1 MIDKKNIRV
10 LFYNSVVYL
19 PGEGGYKRTMYLFDM
34 MRSMGYDVTLVTTDF
49 NHYAKKK
56 RDVTKFRRE
65 YPEYSDIIILPAIP
79 YTKNISIKRW
89 LSGMVYKRTFMK
101 WFKQNCH
108 NYDLVYTNMPGAETN
123 IAMSKVCKKHNVKM
137 IVDVRDLRP
146 EVFRVLLKKEWLYK
160 IVTYKMKL
168 DADKAY
174 DIADELLAVS
184 NEYLQRGLNANNH
197 CRNPKA
203 IYIGA
208 ILDKFYNGIEK
219 YASGIHK
226 PDGEI
231 WATYAGTLGT
241 TYDLYT
247 LMDVAKSLQNKG
259 YKKLRFKILGQGPEA
274 EPLKRYVQTKEV
286 ENVDFIGFVD
296 YEMMAA
302 YLSKSDMTINS
313 LKARA
318 SQSIINKVA
327 DYFAAGIPILNGSLC
342 KEMRDLVDDY
352 KTGVNF
358 EPENVE
364 SLEKAILY
372 IVNNPEKSKEYGIN
386 AKALALEKFD
396 RKTSDLE
403 IIKTIE
409 EVAKY

>member
-1 MIDKKNIRV
+1 MRI
-10 LFYNSVVYL
+10 LFYNSAVYL

-34 MRSMGYDVTLVTTDF
+34 MRNMGYDVTLVTSDF
-49 NHYAKKK
+49 NHYAKTK
-56 RDVTKFRRE
+56 RDVAKFRRE
-65 YPEYSDIIILPAIP
+65 YPDYSDVVILPAIP
-79 YTKNISIKRW
+79 YSKNISIKRW
-89 LSGMVYKRTFMK
+89 ISGLVYRRTLMK
-101 WFKQNCH
+101 WFKQNYSK
-108 NYDLVYTNMPGAETN
+108 YDVVYTNMPGADTN
-123 IAMSKVCKKHNVKM
+123 IAMSKVCKKNNIKM

-146 EVFRVLLKKEWLYK
+146 EVFRVLLKKDWLYK
-160 IVTYKMKL
+160 LVTFKMKL

-174 DIADELLAVS
+174 NTADELLAVS
-184 NEYLQRGLNANNH
+184 NEYLQRGLSANNH

-203 IYIGA
+203 VYIGA
-208 ILDKFYNGIEK
+208 ILDKFYKGIEK

-226 PDGEI
+226 PEGEI
-231 WATYAGTLGT
+231 WATYAGTLGN

-247 LMDVAKSLQNKG
+247 LIDVAKSLQDDG
-259 YKKLRFKILGQGPEA
+259 YKGMRFKILGQGPEDK
-274 EPLKRYVQTKEV
+274 PLKLYAKTKHV

-342 KEMRDLVDDY
+342 KEMQDLVDDN
-352 KTGVNF
+352 KVGVNF
-358 EPENVE
+358 EPENIE
-364 SLEKAILY
+364 SLKNAILY
-372 IVNNPEKSKEYGIN
+372 IINNPEKSKEFGEN
-386 AKALALEKFD
+386 AKSLALKKFD
-396 RKTSDLE
+396 RKTSYLE

>member
-1 MIDKKNIRV
+1 MEKKMRI
-10 LFYNSVVYL
+10 LFYNSAVYL

-34 MRSMGYDVTLVTTDF
+34 MRNMGYDVTLVTSDF
-49 NHYAKKK
+49 NHYAKTK
-56 RDVTKFRRE
+56 RDVAKFRRE
-65 YPEYSDIIILPAIP
+65 YPDYSDVVILPAIP
-79 YTKNISIKRW
+79 YSKNISIKRW
-89 LSGMVYKRTFMK
+89 ISGLVYRRTLMK
-101 WFKQNCH
+101 WFKQNYSK
-108 NYDLVYTNMPGAETN
+108 YDVVYTNMPGADTN
-123 IAMSKVCKKHNVKM
+123 IAMSKVCKKNNIKM

-146 EVFRVLLKKEWLYK
+146 EVFRVLLKKDWLYK
-160 IVTYKMKL
+160 LVTFKMKL

-174 DIADELLAVS
+174 NTADELLAVS
-184 NEYLQRGLNANNH
+184 NEYLQRGLSANNH
-197 CRNPKA
+197 FRNPKA
-203 IYIGA
+203 VYIGA
-208 ILDKFYNGIEK
+208 ILDKFYKGIEK

-226 PDGEI
+226 PEGEI
-231 WATYAGTLGT
+231 WATYAGTLGN

-247 LMDVAKSLQNKG
+247 LIDVAKSLQDDG
-259 YKKLRFKILGQGPEA
+259 YKGMRFKILGQGPEDK
-274 EPLKRYVQTKEV
+274 PLKLYAKTKHV

-342 KEMRDLVDDY
+342 KEMQDLVDDN
-352 KTGVNF
+352 KVGVNF
-358 EPENVE
+358 EPENIE
-364 SLEKAILY
+364 SLKNAILY
-372 IVNNPEKSKEYGIN
+372 IINNPEKSKEFGEN
-386 AKALALEKFD
+386 AKSLALKKFD
-396 RKTSDLE
+396 RKTSYLE

>member
-1 MIDKKNIRV
+1 MYIHYNMTGKLFKNTFIRWFKKN
-10 LFYNSVVYL
+10 YN
-19 PGEGGYKRTMYLFDM
+19 D
-34 MRSMGYDVTLVTTDF
+34 
-49 NHYAKKK
+49 
-56 RDVTKFRRE
+56 
-65 YPEYSDIIILPAIP
+65 
-79 YTKNISIKRW
+79 
-89 LSGMVYKRTFMK
+89 
-101 WFKQNCH
+101 
-108 NYDLVYTNMPGAETN
+108 YDLVYTNMPGAGTN
-123 IAMSKVCKKHNVKM
+123 IAMSRICKKNNIKM

-146 EVFRVLLKKEWLYK
+146 EVFRVLLKQEWLYK
-160 IVTYKMKL
+160 IVTYRMKL
-168 DADKAY
+168 KADKAY
-174 DIADELLAVS
+174 NTADELLAVS
-184 NEYLQRGLNANNH
+184 NEYLQRGLSANNH

-203 IYIGA
+203 VYIGA
-208 ILDKFYNGIEK
+208 ILDKFYSGIEK
-219 YASGIHK
+219 YAPRIEK
-226 PDGEI
+226 PEREI

-247 LMDVAKSLQNKG
+247 LLDVAKSLQNKG
-259 YKKLRFKILGQGPEA
+259 YQNLRFKILGQGPEA
-274 EPLKRYVQTKEV
+274 EPLKLYAKTNEIA
-286 ENVDFIGFVD
+286 NVDFIGFVD

-327 DYFAAGIPILNGSLC
+327 DYFAAGIPVLNGSLC

-352 KTGVNF
+352 MAGVNF

-372 IVNNPEKSKEYGIN
+372 IINNPEESKVMGVH

-396 RKTSDLE
+396 RKTSYLE

-409 EVAKY
+409 DVAKY

>member
-1 MIDKKNIRV
+1 MGNNNLRI
-10 LFYNSVVYL
+10 LFYNSAVYL

-34 MRSMGYDVTLVTTDF
+34 MRSMGYDVTLVTSDF
-49 NHYAKKK
+49 NHYAKAK
-56 RDVTKFRRE
+56 RDVDKFRSE
-65 YPEYSDIIILPAIP
+65 YPDYSDIVILSAMP

-89 LSGMVYKRTFMK
+89 VSGKLFKNTFIK
-101 WFKQNCH
+101 WFKKNY
-108 NYDLVYTNMPGAETN
+108 NDYDLVYTNMPGAGTN
-123 IAMSKVCKKHNVKM
+123 IAMSKICKKNNIKM
-137 IVDVRDLRP
+137 IVDVRDLQP
-146 EVFRVLLKKEWLYK
+146 EVFRVLLKQEWLYK
-160 IVTYKMKL
+160 IVTYIMKL
-168 DADKAY
+168 KADKAY
-174 DIADELLAVS
+174 NTADELLAVS
-184 NEYLQRGLNANNH
+184 NEYLQRGLSANSH

-203 IYIGA
+203 VYIGA
-208 ILDKFYNGIEK
+208 VLDKFYNGIEK

-226 PDGEI
+226 PEGEI

-247 LMDVAKSLQNKG
+247 LIDVAKSLQNKG
-259 YKKLRFKILGQGPEA
+259 FKNIKFKILGQGPEA
-274 EPLKRYVQTKEV
+274 EPLKLYAKNNEV

-342 KEMRDLVDDY
+342 KEMRDLVDNY
-352 KTGVNF
+352 SAGVNF
-358 EPENVE
+358 VPENVE
-364 SLEKAILY
+364 SLENAILY
-372 IVNNPEKSKEYGIN
+372 IINNPEKSKEYGVN

-396 RKTSDLE
+396 RKTSYLE

>member
-1 MIDKKNIRV
+1 MVNINLRI
-10 LFYNSVVYL
+10 LFYNSAVYL

-34 MRSMGYDVTLVTTDF
+34 MRSMGYDVTLVTSDF

-56 RDVTKFRRE
+56 RDVAKFRRE
-65 YPEYSDIIILPAIP
+65 YPDYSDVVILPAIP

-89 LSGMVYKRTFMK
+89 ISGKLFKNTFIK
-101 WFKQNCH
+101 WFKKNY
-108 NYDLVYTNMPGAETN
+108 NDYDLVYTNMPGAGTN
-123 IAMSKVCKKHNVKM
+123 IAMSKICKKNDIKM
-137 IVDVRDLRP
+137 IVDVRDLQP
-146 EVFRVLLKKEWLYK
+146 EVFRVLLKQEWLYK
-160 IVTYKMKL
+160 IVTHRMKL
-168 DADKAY
+168 KADKAY
-174 DIADELLAVS
+174 NTADELLAVS
-184 NEYLQRGLNANNH
+184 NEYLQRGLSVNNH

-203 IYIGA
+203 VYIGA

-226 PDGEI
+226 SEGEI

-247 LMDVAKSLQNKG
+247 LIDVAASLQNKG
-259 YKKLRFKILGQGPEA
+259 YKNLRFKILGQGPEA
-274 EPLKRYVQTKEV
+274 EPLKSYAQTKQV
-286 ENVDFIGFVD
+286 ENVDFVGFVD

-327 DYFAAGIPILNGSLC
+327 DYFAAGVPILNGSLC
-342 KEMRDLVDDY
+342 KEMQDLVEDY
-352 KTGVNF
+352 EVGLNF

-364 SLEKAILY
+364 SLEKSILY
-372 IVNNPEKSKEYGIN
+372 IINNPDKSKEFGVN
-386 AKALALEKFD
+386 AKALALKKFD
-396 RKTSDLE
+396 RKTSYLE

-409 EVAKY
+409 EVARY

>member
-1 MIDKKNIRV
+1 MGNKKLRI
-10 LFYNSVVYL
+10 LFYNSAVYL

-34 MRSMGYDVTLVTTDF
+34 MRSMGYDVTLVTSDF

-56 RDVTKFRRE
+56 RDVLKFRRE
-65 YPEYSDIIILPAIP
+65 YSEYSNIVILPAIA

-89 LSGMVYKRTFMK
+89 LSGKLFKNTFIR
-101 WFKQNCH
+101 WFKKNY
-108 NYDLVYTNMPGAETN
+108 NDYDLVYTNMPGAGTN
-123 IAMSKVCKKHNVKM
+123 IAMSRICKKNNIKM
-137 IVDVRDLRP
+137 IVDVRDLQP
-146 EVFRVLLKKEWLYK
+146 EVFRVLLKQEWLYK
-160 IVTYKMKL
+160 IVTYRMKL
-168 DADKAY
+168 KADKAY
-174 DIADELLAVS
+174 NTADELLAVS
-184 NEYLQRGLNANNH
+184 NEYLQRGLSANNH

-203 IYIGA
+203 VYIGA

-226 PDGEI
+226 SEGEI

-247 LMDVAKSLQNKG
+247 LIDVAASLQNKG
-259 YKKLRFKILGQGPEA
+259 YKNLRFKILGQGPEA
-274 EPLKRYVQTKEV
+274 EPLKSYAQTKQV
-286 ENVDFIGFVD
+286 ENVDFVGFVD

-327 DYFAAGIPILNGSLC
+327 DYFAAGVPILNGSLC
-342 KEMRDLVDDY
+342 KEMQDLVEDY
-352 KTGVNF
+352 EAGLNF

-364 SLEKAILY
+364 SLEKSILY
-372 IVNNPEKSKEYGIN
+372 IINNPDKSKEFGVN
-386 AKALALEKFD
+386 AKALALKKFD
-396 RKTSDLE
+396 RKTSYLE

-409 EVAKY
+409 EVARY

>member
-1 MIDKKNIRV
+1 MVNINLRI
-10 LFYNSVVYL
+10 LFYNSAVYL

-34 MRSMGYDVTLVTTDF
+34 MRGMGYDVTLVTSDF

-56 RDVTKFRRE
+56 RDVAKFRRE
-65 YPEYSDIIILPAIP
+65 YPDYSDVVILPAIP

-89 LSGMVYKRTFMK
+89 ISGKLFKKTFIK
-101 WFKQNCH
+101 WFKKNY
-108 NYDLVYTNMPGAETN
+108 NDYDLVYTNMPGAGTN
-123 IAMSKVCKKHNVKM
+123 IAMSKICKKNNIKM
-137 IVDVRDLRP
+137 IVDVRDLQP
-146 EVFRVLLKKEWLYK
+146 EVFRVLLKQEWLYK
-160 IVTYKMKL
+160 IVTFRMKL
-168 DADKAY
+168 KADKAY
-174 DIADELLAVS
+174 NTADELLAVS
-184 NEYLQRGLNANNH
+184 NEYLQRGLSANSH
-197 CRNPKA
+197 CRNPKVV
-203 IYIGA
+203 YIGA
-208 ILDKFYNGIEK
+208 VLDKFYNGIEK

-226 PDGEI
+226 PEGEM

-247 LMDVAKSLQNKG
+247 LIDVAKSLQNKG
-259 YKKLRFKILGQGPEA
+259 LKNIRFKILGQGPEA
-274 EPLKRYVQTKEV
+274 EPLKLYAKNNKV

-342 KEMRDLVDDY
+342 KEMQDLVDDY
-352 KTGVNF
+352 KAGLNF

-372 IVNNPEKSKEYGIN
+372 IINNPEKSKEFGVN
-386 AKALALEKFD
+386 AKTLALEKFD
-396 RKTSDLE
+396 RKTSYLA

-409 EVAKY
+409 EVARY

>member
-1 MIDKKNIRV
+1 MGNKKLRI
-10 LFYNSVVYL
+10 LFYNSAVYL

-34 MRSMGYDVTLVTTDF
+34 MRSMGYDVTLVTSDF

-56 RDVTKFRRE
+56 RDVLKFRRE
-65 YPEYSDIIILPAIP
+65 YSEYSNIVILPAIA

-89 LSGMVYKRTFMK
+89 LSGKLFKNTFIR
-101 WFKQNCH
+101 WFKKNY
-108 NYDLVYTNMPGAETN
+108 NDYDLVYTNMPGAGTN
-123 IAMSKVCKKHNVKM
+123 IAMSRICKKNNIKM

-146 EVFRVLLKKEWLYK
+146 EVFRVLLKQEWLYK
-160 IVTYKMKL
+160 IVTYRMKL
-168 DADKAY
+168 KADKAY
-174 DIADELLAVS
+174 NTADELLAVS
-184 NEYLQRGLNANNH
+184 NEYLQRGLSANNH

-203 IYIGA
+203 VYIGA
-208 ILDKFYNGIEK
+208 ILDKFYSGIEK
-219 YASGIHK
+219 YAPRIEK
-226 PDGEI
+226 PEREI

-247 LMDVAKSLQNKG
+247 LLDVAKSLQNKG
-259 YKKLRFKILGQGPEA
+259 YQNLRFKILGQGPEA
-274 EPLKRYVQTKEV
+274 EPLKLYAKTNEIA
-286 ENVDFIGFVD
+286 NVDFIGFVD

-327 DYFAAGIPILNGSLC
+327 DYFAAGIPVLNGSLC

-352 KTGVNF
+352 MAGVNF

-372 IVNNPEKSKEYGIN
+372 IINNPEESKVMGVH

-396 RKTSDLE
+396 RKTSYLE

-409 EVAKY
+409 DVAKY

>member
-1 MIDKKNIRV
+1 MENKKMRI
-10 LFYNSVVYL
+10 LFYNSAVYL

-34 MRSMGYDVTLVTTDF
+34 MRNMGYDVTLVTSDF
-49 NHYAKKK
+49 NHYAKTK
-56 RDVTKFRRE
+56 RDVAKFRRE
-65 YPEYSDIIILPAIP
+65 YPDYSDVVILPAIP
-79 YTKNISIKRW
+79 YSKNISIKRW
-89 LSGMVYKRTFMK
+89 ISGLVYRRTLMK
-101 WFKQNCH
+101 WFKQNYSK
-108 NYDLVYTNMPGAETN
+108 YDVVYTNMPGADTN
-123 IAMSKVCKKHNVKM
+123 IAMSKVCKKNNIKM

-146 EVFRVLLKKEWLYK
+146 EVFRVLLKKDWLYK
-160 IVTYKMKL
+160 LVTFKMKL

-174 DIADELLAVS
+174 NTADELLAVS
-184 NEYLQRGLNANNH
+184 NEYLQRGLSANNH

-203 IYIGA
+203 VYIGA
-208 ILDKFYNGIEK
+208 ILDKFYKGIEK

-226 PDGEI
+226 PEGEI
-231 WATYAGTLGT
+231 WATYAGTLGN

-247 LMDVAKSLQNKG
+247 LIDVAKSLQDDG
-259 YKKLRFKILGQGPEA
+259 YKGLRFKILGQGPEDK
-274 EPLKRYVQTKEV
+274 PLKLYAKTKHV

-342 KEMRDLVDDY
+342 KEMQDLVDDN
-352 KTGVNF
+352 KVGVNF
-358 EPENVE
+358 EPENIE
-364 SLEKAILY
+364 SLKNAILY
-372 IVNNPEKSKEYGIN
+372 IINNPEKSKEFGEN
-386 AKALALEKFD
+386 AKSLALKKFD
-396 RKTSDLE
+396 RKTSYLE

-409 EVAKY
+409 EVAKC

>member
-1 MIDKKNIRV
+1 MENKQKRI
-10 LFYNSVVYL
+10 LFYNSAVYL

-34 MRSMGYDVTLVTTDF
+34 MKNMGYDVTLVTSDF
-49 NHYAKKK
+49 NHYAKTK
-56 RDVTKFRRE
+56 RDVAKFRCE
-65 YPEYSDIIILPAIP
+65 YPDYSDVVILPAIP
-79 YTKNISIKRW
+79 YSKNISIKR
-89 LSGMVYKRTFMK
+89 LISGLVYRRTLMK
-101 WFKQNCH
+101 WFKQNYSK
-108 NYDLVYTNMPGAETN
+108 YDIVYTNMPGADTN
-123 IAMSKVCKKHNVKM
+123 IAISKVCKKNNIKM

-146 EVFRVLLKKEWLYK
+146 EVFRVLLKKDWLYK
-160 IVTYKMKL
+160 LVTFKMKL

-174 DIADELLAVS
+174 NTADELLAVS
-184 NEYLQRGLNANNH
+184 NEYLQRGLSANNH

-203 IYIGA
+203 VYIGA
-208 ILDKFYNGIEK
+208 ILDKFYKGIEK
-219 YASGIHK
+219 YAPGIHK
-226 PDGEI
+226 PEGEI
-231 WATYAGTLGT
+231 WATYAGTLGN

-247 LMDVAKSLQNKG
+247 LIDVAKSLQDDG
-259 YKKLRFKILGQGPEA
+259 YKGLRFKILGQGPESK
-274 EPLKRYVQTKEV
+274 PLKLYAKTKNV
-286 ENVDFIGFVD
+286 ENIDFIGFVD

-342 KEMRDLVDDY
+342 KEMQDLVDDY
-352 KTGVNF
+352 KVGVNF

-364 SLEKAILY
+364 SLKNAILY
-372 IVNNPEKSKEYGIN
+372 IINNPEKSKEFGEN
-386 AKALALEKFD
+386 AKSLALEKFD
-396 RKTSDLE
+396 RKTSYLE

>member
-1 MIDKKNIRV
+1 MEKKMRI
-10 LFYNSVVYL
+10 LFYNSAVYL

-34 MRSMGYDVTLVTTDF
+34 MRNMGYDVTLVTSDF
-49 NHYAKKK
+49 NHYAKTK
-56 RDVTKFRRE
+56 RDVAKFRRE
-65 YPEYSDIIILPAIP
+65 YPDYSDVVILPAIP
-79 YTKNISIKRW
+79 YSKNISIKRW
-89 LSGMVYKRTFMK
+89 ISGLVYRRTLMK
-101 WFKQNCH
+101 WFKQNYSK
-108 NYDLVYTNMPGAETN
+108 YDVVYTNMPGADTN
-123 IAMSKVCKKHNVKM
+123 IAMSKVCKKNNIKM

-146 EVFRVLLKKEWLYK
+146 EVFRVLLKKDWLYK
-160 IVTYKMKL
+160 LVTFKMKL

-174 DIADELLAVS
+174 NTADELLAVS
-184 NEYLQRGLNANNH
+184 NEYLQRGLSANNH

-203 IYIGA
+203 VYIGA
-208 ILDKFYNGIEK
+208 ILDKFYKGIEK

-226 PDGEI
+226 PEGEI
-231 WATYAGTLGT
+231 WATYAGTLGN

-247 LMDVAKSLQNKG
+247 LIDVAKSLQDDG
-259 YKKLRFKILGQGPEA
+259 YKGMRFKILGQGPEDK
-274 EPLKRYVQTKEV
+274 PLKLYAKTKHV

-342 KEMRDLVDDY
+342 KEMQDLVDDN
-352 KTGVNF
+352 KVGVNF
-358 EPENVE
+358 EPENIE
-364 SLEKAILY
+364 SLKNAILY
-372 IVNNPEKSKEYGIN
+372 IINNPEKSKEFGEN
-386 AKALALEKFD
+386 AKSLALKKFD
-396 RKTSDLE
+396 RKTSYLE

>member
-1 MIDKKNIRV
+1 MENKKIRI
-10 LFYNSVVYL
+10 LFYNSAVYL

-34 MRSMGYDVTLVTTDF
+34 MRSMGYDVTLVTSDF
-49 NHYAKKK
+49 NHYAKAK
-56 RDVTKFRRE
+56 RDVSKFRSE
-65 YPEYSDIIILPAIP
+65 YPDYSDIVLLPAIP
-79 YTKNISIKRW
+79 YSKNISIKRW
-89 LSGMVYKRTFMK
+89 ISGVVYRRTLMK
-101 WFKQNCH
+101 WFKQNYSK
-108 NYDLVYTNMPGAETN
+108 YDIVYTNMPGAETN
-123 IAMSKVCKKHNVKM
+123 ITMSKVCKRNNIKM

-146 EVFRVLLKKEWLYK
+146 EVFRVLLKKEWVYK
-160 IVTYKMKL
+160 IVTYFMKL
-168 DADKAY
+168 EADRAY
-174 DIADELLAVS
+174 NTADELLAVS
-184 NEYLQRGLNANNH
+184 NEYLQRGLSANNH

-203 IYIGA
+203 VYIGA

-219 YASGIHK
+219 YASGINK
-226 PDGEI
+226 QEGEI

-247 LMDVAKSLQNKG
+247 LIDVAKSLQDDGHNN
-259 YKKLRFKILGQGPEA
+259 LRFKILGQGPEA
-274 EPLKRYVQTKEV
+274 EPLKLYARSKDVD
-286 ENVDFIGFVD
+286 NVDFVGFVD

-342 KEMRDLVDDY
+342 KEMCDLVNAY
-352 KTGVNF
+352 KVGINF

-364 SLEKAILY
+364 SLKDAILY
-372 IVNNPEKSKEYGIN
+372 IINNPEMSDVFGKN
-386 AKALALEKFD
+386 AKSLALEKFD
-396 RKTSDLE
+396 RKTSYLE

>member
-1 MIDKKNIRV
+1 MRV
-10 LFYNSVVYL
+10 LFYNSAVYL

-34 MRSMGYDVTLVTTDF
+34 MRNMGYDVTLVTSDF
-49 NHYAKKK
+49 NHYAKMK
-56 RDVTKFRRE
+56 RDVAKFRRE
-65 YPEYSDIIILPAIP
+65 YPDYSDVVILPAIP
-79 YTKNISIKRW
+79 YSKNISIKRW
-89 LSGMVYKRTFMK
+89 ISGLVYRRTLMK
-101 WFKQNCH
+101 WFKQNYSK
-108 NYDLVYTNMPGAETN
+108 YDIVYTNMPGADTN
-123 IAMSKVCKKHNVKM
+123 IAMSKVCKKNNIKM

-146 EVFRVLLKKEWLYK
+146 EVFRVLLKKDWLYK
-160 IVTYKMKL
+160 LITYKMKL
-168 DADKAY
+168 NADKAY
-174 DIADELLAVS
+174 NTADELLAVS
-184 NEYLQRGLNANNH
+184 NEYLQRGLSANKH

-203 IYIGA
+203 VYIGA

-219 YASGIHK
+219 YASGINK
-226 PDGEI
+226 PENEI

-247 LMDVAKSLQNKG
+247 LIDVAKSIQDDG
-259 YKKLRFKILGQGPEA
+259 YKCLRFKILGQGPESN
-274 EPLKRYVQTKEV
+274 PLKLYAKTKNV

-342 KEMRDLVDDY
+342 KEMQDLVDDY
-352 KTGVNF
+352 KVGVNF
-358 EPENVE
+358 EPENIE
-364 SLEKAILY
+364 SLKNAILY
-372 IVNNPEKSKEYGIN
+372 IINNPEKSKEFGEN
-386 AKALALEKFD
+386 AKSLALKKFD
-396 RKTSDLE
+396 RKTSYLE